1 MVIATG
7 RSQRQ
12 VGALAEHLRAALEQ
26 AGIRRLSIEGMRFG
40 DWVLLDA
47 GDIVIHLFRPEVRAF
62 YNLEKMWGAA
72 LPEPGFVASLPR
84 EAGIRHGTS
93 I

>member
-7 RSQRQ
+7 RSQRH
-12 VGALAEHLRAALEQ
+12 VAALAEHLRATLEE
-26 AGIRRLSIEGMRFG
+26 AGVRRLSIEGLRHG

-47 GDIVIHLFRPEVRAF
+47 GDVIIHLFRPEVRAF

-72 LPEPGFVASLPR
+72 LPEPGFVAALPR
-84 EAGIRHGTS
+84 EAGVRPGLGA
-93 I
+93 